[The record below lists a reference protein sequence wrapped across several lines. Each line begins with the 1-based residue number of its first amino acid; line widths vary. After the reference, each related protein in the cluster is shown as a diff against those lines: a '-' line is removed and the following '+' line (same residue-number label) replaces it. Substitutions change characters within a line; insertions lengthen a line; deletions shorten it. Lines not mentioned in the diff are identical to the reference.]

1 VRYLNVNIIALMFY
15 STRGFRE
22 KAEILRILILG
33 EFGTWP
39 GELKGVERLDFIIAS
54 VVEDCFV
61 TPIVTKA

>member
-1 VRYLNVNIIALMFY
+1 MFY
-15 STRGFRE
+15 FTRGFRE